1 MDDFVTCI
9 MAVGNLLISTTDVQE
24 IVGVVSSSLLMIFA
38 VIYYGIKIF
47 NIVKDGK
54 ITEEEEKELDKIKEE
69 IEKGDDKK

>member
-24 IVGVVSSSLLMIFA
+24 IVGVVSSCLLMLFA

-47 NIVKDGK
+47 NIIKDGK